1 VFVCCLFSAV
11 CVASAACIGER
22 RFGLPPGQKSLA
34 CVGALGLDEFCG
46 KSKDTYPPTLR
57 GTRVAPL
64 PACDFGTFR
73 ILKNRAILDR
83 YQKEGVMR
91 VSSVIAAGLCFLAVA
106 APSASPAQ
114 SPKAKATKAVVGVVK
129 QTNRWWYSTGEGF
142 VANPPYKFFGD
153 RLVVDKIRNPGKW
166 IAGSG
171 AIFGGGTLWWCYHTG
186 WWCTKPAEAKGF

>member
-1 VFVCCLFSAV
+1 MPTSAVRFILSDRCAAPTKIATPCYECLFVV
-11 CVASAACIGER
+11 CFLRFAWPRRRASASGASAYPRGKNR
-22 RFGLPPGQKSLA
+22 LPASA
-34 CVGALGLDEFCG
+34 HWGLDEFCG

-114 SPKAKATKAVVGVVK
+114 SPKAKATKAVVVVVK
-129 QTNRWWYSTGEGF
+129 QTNR
-142 VANPPYKFFGD
+142 
-153 RLVVDKIRNPGKW
+153 
-166 IAGSG
+166 
-171 AIFGGGTLWWCYHTG
+171 
-186 WWCTKPAEAKGF
+186 

>member
-1 VFVCCLFSAV
+1 
-11 CVASAACIGER
+11 
-22 RFGLPPGQKSLA
+22 
-34 CVGALGLDEFCG
+34 LGLDEFCG

-171 AIFGGGTLWWCYHTG
+171 AIFLRWNIVVVLSHRMVVHQAGGSEGLLDPLRTRQLGHQSSCDCRSAH
-186 WWCTKPAEAKGF
+186 KDDE

>member
-1 VFVCCLFSAV
+1 
-11 CVASAACIGER
+11 
-22 RFGLPPGQKSLA
+22 
-34 CVGALGLDEFCG
+34 
-46 KSKDTYPPTLR
+46 
-57 GTRVAPL
+57 
-64 PACDFGTFR
+64 
-73 ILKNRAILDR
+73 
-83 YQKEGVMR
+83 MR
-91 VSSVIAAGLCFLAVA
+91 VSSVIAAALCFLAVA

-171 AIFGGGTLWWCYHTG
+171 AIFGGGTLWWCYHTRMVVHQAG
-186 WWCTKPAEAKGF
+186 GSEGLLGPLRTRQLGHQSSCDCHSAYKDDEELEGQSEAAIWFDLVNQTETVAATTHMLKT